1 MACDLIKGHSV
12 GCRDGVGGLVTL
24 WFAQYDEATLTLS
37 SGEVT
42 DLQMGS
48 AHLHGYHMNRGVGS
62 ISESI
67 TGSTENGTVFYTQTA
82 TLKFNKLSKEY
93 QNELKLIAQ
102 QRLVIFAELNQLDD
116 TGVRTVMCLG
126 AHNGCQLTSG
136 TNSSGTALGDMNGY
150 EWVFE
155 AQEPMPMYEV
165 LPMTAVAFDQGAF
178 TYAGKVVS

>member
-1 MACDLIKGHSV
+1 MACDLIKGYSL

-37 SGEVT
+37 GGEVT
-42 DLQMGS
+42 DLEMGS
-48 AHLHGYHMNRGVGS
+48 AHIHGYTMHRGVGS
-62 ISESI
+62 ISEAI
-67 TGSTENGTVFYTQTA
+67 TGSSENGTVFYTQTA
-82 TLKFNKLSKEY
+82 TLKFNKLRKEY

-102 QRLVIFAELNQLDD
+102 QRLVIFAELNELDD
-116 TGVRTVMCLG
+116 SGVRTVMCLG
-126 AHNGCQLTSG
+126 AHNGCQLVSG
-136 TNSSGTALGDMNGY
+136 TNTSGQGLGDFNGY

-178 TYAGKVVS
+178 TYAGKVTS

>member
-1 MACDLIKGHSV
+1 MACDLIKGFSL

-37 SGEVT
+37 GGEVT
-42 DLQMGS
+42 DLEMGS
-48 AHLHGYHMNRGVGS
+48 AHLHGYTMHRGVGS
-62 ISESI
+62 ITETI
-67 TGSTENGTVFYTQTA
+67 TGSNNGTVFYTQTA
-82 TLKFNKLSKEY
+82 NLKFNKLRKEY

-102 QRLVIFAELNQLDD
+102 QRLVIFAELNELTD

-136 TNSSGTALGDMNGY
+136 TNASGVGLGDMNGY
-150 EWVFE
+150 DWTFE

-165 LPMTAVAFDQGAF
+165 ADMTAVAFDQSAF